1 MAPLS
6 IRVSENNRNFLEQMA
21 SRGKTKTAVIN
32 DALDILRKAQLQRE
46 LTALATDDAGEDV
59 HLAEEGMEDYLTLL
73 DNAA

>member
-1 MAPLS
+1 MNALS
-6 IRVSENNRNFLEQMA
+6 VRVSKNNQNFLEQMA

-46 LTALATDDAGEDV
+46 LTAMATDDTGDDV